1 MCLRFVYLVVSV
13 FSWLRLAG
21 REECWKDAE
30 ILLLRHQFAVLERQ
44 QVRKPR
50 LTWADRGLIAAL
62 TSVIPRP
69 QRAGSRLLVTPDPI
83 LRWHRDLVRRRWAA
97 KCRAGRSGRP
107 ATRRDIRRLVLRLV
121 GENPAWGYRS
131 IHGELVGLGVQIAP
145 STVWEILTRARIDPA
160 PRRAGP
166 TWAQFLRSQ
175 AEGAKRPSGFVP
187 GASHGLLVHRRPWYP
202 IG

>member
-1 MCLRFVYLVVSV
+1 MRFVYLVVSM

-69 QRAGSRLLVTPDPI
+69 
-83 LRWHRDLVRRRWAA
+83 
-97 KCRAGRSGRP
+97 
-107 ATRRDIRRLVLRLV
+107 
-121 GENPAWGYRS
+121 
-131 IHGELVGLGVQIAP
+131 
-145 STVWEILTRARIDPA
+145 
-160 PRRAGP
+160 
-166 TWAQFLRSQ
+166 
-175 AEGAKRPSGFVP
+175 
-187 GASHGLLVHRRPWYP
+187 
-202 IG
+202 